1 MNPISGIRFQL
12 NPPLKKKYSCCKAYL
27 LSSVQNNGYSG
38 CATGGKRV
46 CPTISIRCYPEVL
59 QGGTLG
65 MQLVRV
71 AAHCCKVVLEI
82 GLPDECRRVA
92 HSFPPSHVAKR
103 VGQCVQ

>member
-71 AAHCCKVVLEI
+71 GIATVCRTLLQGCSWNRFA
-82 GLPDECRRVA
+82 RRV
-92 HSFPPSHVAKR
+92 P
-103 VGQCVQ
+103 